1 MRLTSRLLLRQYLF
15 WLVSLNTMRLS
26 TIVWKSLYCV
36 NYCIH
41 HASFTETLARVGPTY
56 WALLEEHPWF
66 GLRLPSSY
74 SQLTSARSLC
84 KLSPE
89 DPLSKSCYFFP
100 DTRDQRS
107 LLIPL
112 SKSCYFFPDTR
123 DQRSLLI
130 QLFSKC
136 SRCMRDY
143 FPFLA
148 YISRGRIAFACIRSS
163 RILPYSADWLQRQD
177 ICLQLWFLS

>member
-1 MRLTSRLLLRQYLF
+1 MRLTSRLLLRQYFF
-15 WLVSLNTMRLS
+15 WLVLLNTMRLS
-26 TIVWKSLYCV
+26 TVVWKSLCCV
-36 NYCIH
+36 NYHIH

-56 WALLEEHPWF
+56 WALLEEHPYSP
-66 GLRLPSSY
+66 LY

-89 DPLSKSCYFFP
+89 DPLSKSNFF
-100 DTRDQRS
+100 
-107 LLIPL
+107 
-112 SKSCYFFPDTR
+112 CYFFPDTR

-130 QLFSKC
+130 QLFSKY
-136 SRCMRDY
+136 SRCMRDF

>member
-15 WLVSLNTMRLS
+15 WLVLLNSMWLS
-26 TIVWKSLYCV
+26 SIVWKSLCCV
-36 NYCIH
+36 NYRIH

-66 GLRLPSSY
+66 GPRLPSSY

-107 LLIPL
+107 LLI
-112 SKSCYFFPDTR
+112 
-123 DQRSLLI
+123 
-130 QLFSKC
+130 QLFSKYG
-136 SRCMRDY
+136 RYMHDF

>member
-15 WLVSLNTMRLS
+15 QLVSLNTMLLS
-26 TIVWKSLYCV
+26 TVVWKSLCCV
-36 NYCIH
+36 NYH

-56 WALLEEHPWF
+56 WALLKEHPWF
-66 GLRLPSSY
+66 VPRLPSSY

-89 DPLSKSCYFFP
+89 DPLSKSC
-100 DTRDQRS
+100 S
-107 LLIPL
+107 
-112 SKSCYFFPDTR
+112 FFPDTR

-130 QLFSKC
+130 QLFSKY
-136 SRCMRDY
+136 SRCMRNF

>member
-1 MRLTSRLLLRQYLF
+1 MQ
-15 WLVSLNTMRLS
+15 LS
-26 TIVWKSLYCV
+26 TIVWKSLCCV
-36 NYCIH
+36 NYHIH

-89 DPLSKSCYFFP
+89 DPLG
-100 DTRDQRS
+100 
-107 LLIPL
+107 
-112 SKSCYFFPDTR
+112 KSCYFFPDTR

-130 QLFSKC
+130 QLFSKY
-136 SRCMRDY
+136 SRCMRDF

-148 YISRGRIAFACIRSS
+148 YISHGRIAFACMQS
-163 RILPYSADWLQRQD
+163 LVEFCHTLQTGCRD
-177 ICLQLWFLS
+177 SEDVFSYGFCHKKWPRKLLLLASLMGF

>member
-89 DPLSKSCYFFP
+89 DPLSKSY
-100 DTRDQRS
+100 
-107 LLIPL
+107 
-112 SKSCYFFPDTR
+112 YFFPDTR

>member
-26 TIVWKSLYCV
+26 TIVWKSLCFV
-36 NYCIH
+36 NYRIH

-56 WALLEEHPWF
+56 WALLEERPLQGHSANCH
-66 GLRLPSSY
+66 LR
-74 SQLTSARSLC
+74 TH
-84 KLSPE
+84 
-89 DPLSKSCYFFP
+89 
-100 DTRDQRS
+100 
-107 LLIPL
+107 
-112 SKSCYFFPDTR
+112 FFPDTR

-130 QLFSKC
+130 QLFSKY
-136 SRCMRDY
+136 SRCMRDF

-148 YISRGRIAFACIRSS
+148 YISHGRIAFACIRSS